1 MRIALDMG
9 GDDTGRALG
18 LLVSGGMATAR
29 SDIPE
34 RRTQAERREETR
46 ERLLR
51 AAITCLREEGYAG
64 LTTREVARRA
74 GVSQGAQAYHFPSR
88 ADMVAGV
95 VEWLGARWVAHFEA
109 IAASLGAPG
118 QAAGTAAL
126 LDMLWELCSGPDAGM
141 LIEIWV
147 ASAQDADL
155 RRRLAAAEEQ
165 AFEAGVRILRET
177 MGDDLPED
185 FERRLRIVVASMRG
199 LAIALRYD
207 PTEAL
212 KAEDAWADQRAILL
226 QLLEG

>member
-1 MRIALDMG
+1 
-9 GDDTGRALG
+9 
-18 LLVSGGMATAR
+18 MATR
-29 SDIPE
+29 PVHPE

-51 AAITCLREEGYAG
+51 AAIGCLREEGYAG

-95 VEWLGARWVAHFEA
+95 VEWLGARWVAQFED
-109 IAASLGAPG
+109 AA
-118 QAAGTAAL
+118 AAL
-126 LDMLWELCSGPDAGM
+126 QDAGPDAGAAAALDMLWELSSSTETSM
-141 LIEIWV
+141 LVEIWV
-147 ASAQDADL
+147 ASAQDAEL
-155 RRRLAAAEEQ
+155 RRRLAAAEEE
-165 AFEAGVRILRET
+165 AFAAGVRIIREI
-177 MGDDLPED
+177 MGADVPDDI
-185 FERRLRIVVASMRG
+185 ERRLRIVVASMRG

-212 KAEDAWADQRAILL
+212 KAEDAWTDQRAILL

>member
-1 MRIALDMG
+1 
-9 GDDTGRALG
+9 
-18 LLVSGGMATAR
+18 MATR
-29 SDIPE
+29 PVHPD

-51 AAITCLREEGYAG
+51 AAIGCLREEGYAG

-95 VEWLGARWVAHFEA
+95 VEWLGERWVGQFETL
-109 IAASLGAPG
+109 AASLGQPNEATGVAPM
-118 QAAGTAAL
+118 
-126 LDMLWELCSGPDAGM
+126 LDMLWEMSSGPDSGM

-147 ASAQDADL
+147 ASAQDAEL
-155 RRRLAAAEEQ
+155 RRRLAAVEEE
-165 AFEAGVRILRET
+165 AFEAGVQIIRGLL
-177 MGDDLPED
+177 GDDVPED

-212 KAEDAWADQRAILL
+212 KAEDAWGDQRAILL

>member
-1 MRIALDMG
+1 
-9 GDDTGRALG
+9 
-18 LLVSGGMATAR
+18 MATR
-29 SDIPE
+29 STHPE

-51 AAITCLREEGYAG
+51 AAIGCLREEGYPG

-95 VEWLGARWVAHFEA
+95 VEWLGERWVAQFEG
-109 IAASLGAPG
+109 IPASLGKPG
-118 QAAGTAAL
+118 VASGTAAL
-126 LDMLWELCSGPDAGM
+126 LDMIWDLCSSADTGM

-147 ASAQDADL
+147 ASAQDPDL
-155 RRRLAAAEEQ
+155 RRRLAAAEEE
-165 AFEAGVRILRET
+165 AFEAGVRIVREM
-177 MGDDLPED
+177 MGDGISAD

-199 LAIALRYD
+199 LAFALRYD

-212 KAEDAWADQRAILL
+212 KAEDAWGDQRAILL

>member
-1 MRIALDMG
+1 
-9 GDDTGRALG
+9 
-18 LLVSGGMATAR
+18 MATAR
-29 SDIPE
+29 SSIPE

-51 AAITCLREEGYAG
+51 AAIGCLREEGYAG

-88 ADMVAGV
+88 ADMVVGV
-95 VEWLGARWVAHFEA
+95 VEWLGTRWVAQFEA
-109 IAASLGAPG
+109 IPASLGEAGGP
-118 QAAGTAAL
+118 AGTEVL
-126 LDMLWELCSGPDAGM
+126 LDLLWDLCSSPDAGM

-147 ASAQDADL
+147 ASAQDAEL
-155 RRRLAAAEEQ
+155 RRRLAAAEEE
-165 AFEAGVRILRET
+165 AFEVGLRTVRAT
-177 MGDDLPED
+177 MGDALPVD
-185 FERRLRIVVASMRG
+185 IERRLRIVVASMRG

-212 KAEDAWADQRAILL
+212 QAEDAWADQRAILL

>member
-1 MRIALDMG
+1 
-9 GDDTGRALG
+9 
-18 LLVSGGMATAR
+18 MATK
-29 SDIPE
+29 STHPE

-51 AAITCLREEGYAG
+51 AAIGCLREEGYAG

-95 VEWLGARWVAHFEA
+95 VEWLGERWVSQFKGV
-109 IAASLGAPG
+109 AAAFRSASPDVGV
-118 QAAGTAAL
+118 AAA
-126 LDMLWELCSGPDAGM
+126 LDMLWELSSSAETSM
-141 LIEIWV
+141 LVEIWV
-147 ASAQDADL
+147 ASAQDAEL
-155 RRRLAAAEEQ
+155 RGRLAAAEEEVF
-165 AFEAGVRILRET
+165 AAGIGIIREI
-177 MGDDLPED
+177 MGDEVPDD
-185 FERRLRIVVASMRG
+185 IERRLRIVVASMRG

-212 KAEDAWADQRAILL
+212 QAEDAWPDQRAILL

>member
-1 MRIALDMG
+1 
-9 GDDTGRALG
+9 
-18 LLVSGGMATAR
+18 MATR
-29 SDIPE
+29 PVHPE

-51 AAITCLREEGYAG
+51 AAIGCLREEGYAG

-95 VEWLGARWVAHFEA
+95 VEWLGARWVAQFEH
-109 IAASLGAPG
+109 AA
-118 QAAGTAAL
+118 AAL
-126 LDMLWELCSGPDAGM
+126 QDAGPDAGAAAALDMLWELSSSAETSM
-141 LIEIWV
+141 LVEIWV
-147 ASAQDADL
+147 ASAQDAEL
-155 RRRLAAAEEQ
+155 RRRLAAAEEE
-165 AFEAGVRILRET
+165 AFASGLRIIRDI
-177 MGDDLPED
+177 MGANVPED
-185 FERRLRIVVASMRG
+185 IERRLRIVVASMRG

-212 KAEDAWADQRAILL
+212 KAEDAWGDQRAILL